1 MRKIFECKEDGV
13 MPKEFSEA
21 GRRGDLAVLTA
32 GMAII
37 LDPSDFDGGRNG
49 CTYEIV
55 GGL

>member
-1 MRKIFECKEDGV
+1 
-13 MPKEFSEA
+13 SEA